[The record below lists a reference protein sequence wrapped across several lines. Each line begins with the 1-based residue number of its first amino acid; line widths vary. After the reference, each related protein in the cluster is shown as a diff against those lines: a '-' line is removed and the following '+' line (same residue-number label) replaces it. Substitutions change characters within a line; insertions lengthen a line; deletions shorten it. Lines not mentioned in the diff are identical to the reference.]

1 MAKQTS
7 IFATRNSFTAGVSI
21 AYNVTS
27 PTDETGWRAVY
38 TAASDDAVI
47 KGLSAVSSDTAAIN
61 LRIGI
66 DVGGTGTVYQIA
78 CVNIPIAAGNAGAVN
93 AIDLLNASALPF
105 LPVDR
110 NGKRILP
117 LKGGDILK
125 VACLAAMT
133 AGAITVTALGE
144 EY

>member
-1 MAKQTS
+1 MAKQTNLYLTKG
-7 IFATRNSFTAGVSI
+7 FVTASVSI

-27 PTDETGWRAVY
+27 PTDETGWRTVY
-38 TAASDDAVI
+38 TAAADDAVV
-47 KGLSAVSSDTAAIN
+47 KGLSAVSSDTVAIN

-66 DVGGTGTVYQIA
+66 DVGGAGTVYQIA
-78 CVNIPIAAGNAGAVN
+78 TVNIPIASGANGTANTV
-93 AIDLLNASALPF
+93 DLLNPSALPY

-110 NGKRILP
+110 NGKRMLP

-133 AGAITVTALGE
+133 AGAVVVTAFAE

>member
-1 MAKQTS
+1 MAKQTDLFLTES
-7 IFATRNSFTAGVSI
+7 LVTAGVTASSSDTT
-21 AYNVTS
+21 AWKS
-27 PTDETGWRAVY
+27 VY

-47 KGLSAVSSDTAAIN
+47 KGLSAASDDTAAIN

-66 DVGGTGTVYQIA
+66 DVGGAGTVYQIA
-78 CVNIPIAAGNAGAVN
+78 CVNIPIAAGTGGAVN

-110 NGKRILP
+110 NGKRVIP
-117 LKGGDILK
+117 LNGGDILK
-125 VACLAAMT
+125 VACLATMT
-133 AGAITVTALGE
+133 AAKVLTVVAFVE